1 MCLFLIIFVSPIGPS
16 SWYKNYP
23 VAEGNRQSPIDIVP
37 NEASHDRDLGPIMTN
52 YDHCTSINISNNG
65 HSVVVEFNDS
75 DDRSGEKIVL
85 FLYLFVLNSLQRY
98 SRSTL
103 PVVVAGI
110 ICITNMPISVLEVYI
125 TAV

>member
-85 FLYLFVLNSLQRY
+85 LFCLFVCFKFTSMIFSFHFTCCSY
-98 SRSTL
+98 
-103 PVVVAGI
+103 I
-110 ICITNMPISVLEVYI
+110 ICVIYVLYVLQ
-125 TAV
+125 TCPHLF